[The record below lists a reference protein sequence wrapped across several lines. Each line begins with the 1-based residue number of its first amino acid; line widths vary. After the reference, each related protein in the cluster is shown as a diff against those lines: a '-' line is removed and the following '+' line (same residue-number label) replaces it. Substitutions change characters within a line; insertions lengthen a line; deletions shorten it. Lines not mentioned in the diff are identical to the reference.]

1 LQKPEPAPII
11 GGSEAKASRRPAMS
25 DDFIDGRPSTV
36 FWIVGGAALIW
47 NLFGVMMYVMTV
59 TATPETYAAQGYTQE
74 QIDFVMSTPAW
85 ATSAFAI
92 AVNAG
97 SLAAL
102 FLLLRKS
109 WAVPVFVLS
118 LAAVLVLD
126 VYNFAVRD
134 SLGMLGMTALYLQAT
149 ILLVAILLVIYSRLA
164 RRKGWLR

>member
-1 LQKPEPAPII
+1 
-11 GGSEAKASRRPAMS
+11 MS
-25 DDFIDGRPSTV
+25 DDFIDGKPSTV

-59 TATPETYAAQGYTQE
+59 TATPETYAAQGYNQE

-85 ATSAFAI
+85 VTSAFAI

-109 WAVPVFVLS
+109 WAVPIFVLS
-118 LAAVLVLD
+118 LAAIVVLD
-126 VYNFAVRD
+126 VYNFVVRD
-134 SLGMLGMTALYLQAT
+134 TLDMLGMKAVYLQAT
-149 ILLVAILLVIYSRLA
+149 ILIVAILLVVYA
-164 RRKGWLR
+164 RYARGKRWLR